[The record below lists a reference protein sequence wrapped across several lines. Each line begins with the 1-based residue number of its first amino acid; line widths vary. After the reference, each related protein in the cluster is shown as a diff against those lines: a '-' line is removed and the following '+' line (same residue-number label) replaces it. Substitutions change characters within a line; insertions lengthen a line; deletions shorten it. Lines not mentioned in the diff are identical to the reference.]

1 MENNSRKNST
11 NKTFLFQS
19 LITTYGPFSSGPR
32 KEITEN
38 LWALIFAPPSNSYT
52 RFSFSRLSDDY
63 LRAEGEANKTRQG
76 VCLRRNWRS
85 ITVEKRTRSSRLY
98 PAVGLG
104 RGEWAINR
112 RGTVANSMTAE
123 LTDEQTVS
131 SRSGYNG
138 GECYVRRWKKK
149 KKKKRDSTTRMND

>member
-1 MENNSRKNST
+1 MAPSQAGRARKPP
-11 NKTFLFQS
+11 KIFGLLFS
-19 LITTYGPFSSGPR
+19 
-32 KEITEN
+32 
-38 LWALIFAPPSNSYT
+38 PPSNSYT

-149 KKKKRDSTTRMND
+149 KKEKERFNDTNE

>member
-1 MENNSRKNST
+1 MASSQAGRARKSP
-11 NKTFLFQS
+11 KIFGLLFS
-19 LITTYGPFSSGPR
+19 
-32 KEITEN
+32 
-38 LWALIFAPPSNSYT
+38 PPSNSYT

>member
-38 LWALIFAPPSNSYT
+38 LWALIFAPPLELLHSI
-52 RFSFSRLSDDY
+52 FFLSFVRRLSPRGGRGKQDK
-63 LRAEGEANKTRQG
+63 A
-76 VCLRRNWRS
+76 RRMPTQKLAFYNCG
-85 ITVEKRTRSSRLY
+85 KKNSSRLY